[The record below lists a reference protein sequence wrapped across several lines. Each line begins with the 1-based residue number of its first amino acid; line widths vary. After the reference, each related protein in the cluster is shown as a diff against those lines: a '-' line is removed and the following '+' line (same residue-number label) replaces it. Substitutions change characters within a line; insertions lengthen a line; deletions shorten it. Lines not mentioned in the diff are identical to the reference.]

1 MTTVTPS
8 DSSERDRRGT
18 GATDSYL
25 DQTLRRFLEQVAAR
39 EPAPGG
45 GSAAAVTAS
54 LAAALVAMAA
64 RYSAEQVESS
74 EVLVA
79 TARRLSS
86 RAADLADADACAY
99 AAVLAARRATR
110 GPDPAN
116 RQAHVRAAL
125 EQASLVPLETA
136 QIGAETAG
144 LAAELA
150 AAGND
155 HLRGDAV
162 TALLLAEAAAR
173 AAAQLVRINVETG
186 GCDEELVRR
195 AAGSEAAAADAVRS
209 VRRGPSDA
217 D

>member
-1 MTTVTPS
+1 VTRS
-8 DSSERDRRGT
+8 DSSERGRGGT
-18 GATDSYL
+18 GPTASYL

-45 GSAAAVTAS
+45 GSTAAVTAS

-79 TARRLSS
+79 TAERLSS
-86 RAADLADADACAY
+86 RAADLADADAQAY
-99 AAVLAARRATR
+99 AAVIAARRATR
-110 GPDPAN
+110 GLDADD

-125 EQASLVPLETA
+125 QQASLVPLETA
-136 QIGAETAG
+136 QIGAETAR

-155 HLRGDAV
+155 DLRGDAV
-162 TALLLAEAAAR
+162 TALLLAEAAVR

-195 AAGSEAAAADAVRS
+195 AADSEAAAAEAVRS
-209 VRRGPSDA
+209 ARGGPSGA
-217 D
+217 G